1 MYRSDA
7 GGCELC
13 IALNAGG
20 CGGRTLCSRA
30 AGGDALWA
38 YAALEL
44 LEVMRC
50 VLLWMLDVM
59 ESLRHVLE
67 PLEMMRCVLLW
78 MLDVMESLRHV
89 LEPVEVMRCVL
100 LYMPAAMKGVRHV
113 LELRR

>member
-7 GGCELC
+7 GGCERC
-13 IALNAGG
+13 IALNAGC

-30 AGGDALWA
+30 AGGDALWT

-67 PLEMMRCVLLW
+67 LL
-78 MLDVMESLRHV
+78 
-89 LEPVEVMRCVL
+89 EVMRCVL

-113 LELRR
+113 LELQR